1 MSFLRTPTNLLLAV
15 SIGALWA
22 GCGGGKQMADDVA
35 PAATAAFA
43 APAVAAVPGASAPA
57 SAQVSAGAT
66 MDAGSAFGLATSF
79 KESGLGVTAPPTPA
93 NAAYSQSL
101 PPPTVNALGD
111 DHNAVL
117 VWGIDQPDR
126 SDSNGYQITW
136 GPATEPAKFV
146 KLTSY
151 HQIQLQPLINVE
163 AGGGDYVAVVRA
175 VDSFGKL
182 SAPSTPVSFRGTSA
196 RIDAL
201 AKLFRKGFVETFNQP
216 AGLWDERKINTA
228 YSICNDP
235 EMNGAFINSQFHAH
249 NTVRSANCD
258 RASTFMRFRMPVSFA
273 DNGIRTVIWSQDT
286 PLRRSSGYMEL
297 RPALTD
303 TNDIVTLNGA
313 ERTPGG
319 GTFRL
324 TTGNTGVSFEFFAP
338 DGTRRHVPSAADP
351 RQPASADLA
360 WMDRLPAPNV
370 RRTYEMKVSR
380 RQAVLYIDGRKVLET
395 ATDAFDLKADV
406 YHLDW
411 DTFSY
416 NTPKDN
422 QTLQLWHMG
431 AIFYDTAPGKEPTT
445 VTHNYRLRHGGTD
458 YVETGGNQPATVE
471 LTIPDVVT
479 GAVGR
484 RLLFTEQIRGAHLR
498 GAWSASDRVIVNGRS
513 LPWPDS
519 RRLADTPPW
528 TLPELVGLMPYQQS
542 IDIPEGLLVRGKNV
556 IQFVSNGFTGVHNI
570 HQELDFAIGSA
581 PAFTQPDKV
590 MASPGVPLP
599 GNVFPPVP
607 DTGAGVM
614 LGAIDATDMGCWGK
628 DTSDPAQCSATVKGT
643 AQVSFGLRTD
653 AMVSA
658 SGANDGIMEV
668 GILIDRLPVVKRS
681 TAIDTPA
688 AGGSYVLPV
697 NTTLMADGIHEIYV
711 YACTAKGIA
720 NMNEGQH
727 ISYAQAG
734 VYQPFLINVQNGA
747 GSATRYRAGSL
758 PDMTEYCRRFKSP
771 VSNATAKA
779 HHGTMV
785 TDPHAH

>member
-1 MSFLRTPTNLLLAV
+1 MTSSRTSALLISATILGTTMT
-15 SIGALWA
+15 S
-22 GCGGGKQMADDVA
+22 CGGGKTT
-35 PAATAAFA
+35 PETATASGA
-43 APAVAAVPGASAPA
+43 ASVSGPA
-57 SAQVSAGAT
+57 SAASSASA
-66 MDAGSAFGLATSF
+66 AVAVGSAASDPPSF
-79 KESGLGVTAPPTPA
+79 KASGLGVTAPPTPV
-93 NAAYSQSL
+93 NPVFSQNL
-101 PPPTVNALGD
+101 PPPTVNVLGD

-117 VWGIDQPDR
+117 IWGPDQPDR
-126 SDSNGYQITW
+126 GDGNGYQITW
-136 GPATEPAKFV
+136 GPSAEPAKYV

-151 HQIQLQPLINVE
+151 HQIQLQPLLNVE
-163 AGGGDYVAVVRA
+163 EGGGDYVAVVRA
-175 VDSFGKL
+175 VSPEGKL
-182 SAPSTPVSFRGTSA
+182 SAPSDPVVFRGSSA
-196 RIDAL
+196 RVNAL
-201 AKLFRKGFVETFNQP
+201 TKMFGTGFVETFNQP

-235 EMNGAFINSQFHAH
+235 EMNGAFVNSQFHAH

-273 DNGIRTVIWSQDT
+273 DNGIRTIIWSQDT

-360 WMDRLPAPNV
+360 WLDRLPAPNV

-380 RQAVLYIDGRKVLET
+380 RQAVLYVDGRKVLET
-395 ATDAFDLKADV
+395 AADAIDLKFDT

-431 AIFYDTAPGKEPTT
+431 AIFYDTAPGTEPTT

-458 YVETGGNQPATVE
+458 YVETAGNQPATVE
-471 LTIPDVVT
+471 LTIPDAVT
-479 GAVGR
+479 GATGR
-484 RLLFTEQIRGAHLR
+484 RLLFTEQIRGAHFR
-498 GAWSASDRVIVNGRS
+498 GAWSTSDHIMVNGRS
-513 LPWPDS
+513 FPWPDS

-528 TLPELVGLMPYQQS
+528 TLPELVGLTPYQQS
-542 IDIPEGLLVRGKNV
+542 IEIPDGVLVRGKNV

-570 HQELDFAIGSA
+570 HQELDFSRSNA

-590 MASPGVPLP
+590 MIAPGVPLP

-614 LGAIDATDMGCWGK
+614 LGAIDATDMACWGK
-628 DTSDPAQCSATVKGT
+628 DATDPAQCSATVK
-643 AQVSFGLRTD
+643 AIARVSFGLRTD
-653 AMVSA
+653 AMMSA
-658 SGANDGIMEV
+658 SGANDGVVEV
-668 GILIDRLPVVKRS
+668 GVLIDGLPAAKRS

-688 AGGSYVLPV
+688 AGGGYVLLV
-697 NTTLMADGIHEIYV
+697 DTSRLAEGIHEIYV
-711 YACTAKGIA
+711 YACTAKGVA

-734 VYQPFLINVQNGA
+734 VYQPFLINVKNGA
-747 GSATRYRAGSL
+747 GSATRFRATSV
-758 PDMTEYCRRFKSP
+758 PDLNAYCRRFMAP
-771 VSNATAKA
+771 AGIAAAKA
-779 HHGTMV
+779 HHGATAR
-785 TDPHAH
+785 DAHAH